1 MDKTDRIFENLRS
14 KPQSLTPI
22 TKDMFIPNYSGLRKE
37 VVTSKIT
44 TPGNDLTILPS
55 TGNITVVGDA
65 GSTSRT
71 LSTNDD
77 LFVSGNLEVD
87 GYIYSEGGFI
97 SYFTTS
103 YIQGNSGFT
112 GMFRISLVL
121 DDGIHFVVNPTDG
134 EGNNNFIFGIFAHT
148 VKDFDHDTASANP
161 TIFIHSATDP
171 DTVNTQWLS
180 FTHDQVDAQIKTGLG
195 NITLTPATGG
205 YVCLTS
211 IKTDTGHPATAV
223 EGMIEINTFDNKVYL
238 YADAA
243 WRQLATW

>member
-37 VVTSKIT
+37 VVTSKIV

-55 TGNITVVGDA
+55 TGKITIIGDA
-65 GSTSRT
+65 GTTGHT
-71 LSTNDD
+71 LAANDD
-77 LFVSGNLEVD
+77 LYVTGKIEVD
-87 GYIYSEGGFI
+87 GTVYMDSGLNCYSYLQMFDD
-97 SYFTTS
+97 S
-103 YIQGNSGFT
+103 GNSNVNICGKE
-112 GMFRISLVL
+112 
-121 DDGIHFVVNPTDG
+121 DDGIHVALIPTNY
-134 EGNNNFIFGIFAHT
+134 GNFNMIICSYT
-148 VKDFDHDTASANP
+148 YRLSDYDHDTLSANP
-161 TIFIHSATDP
+161 TLFIHSATDP

-223 EGMIEINTFDNKVYL
+223 EGMIEINTFDNKVYF